1 MNFLIKLNTSCI
13 DFDCRQK
20 LDEIKRMEI
29 EYQRNLVKQKKDHMI
44 HVERNYWNPIH
55 HSNSD
60 TFEEEDLKKLLSK
73 VRSLIDSKF
82 YKRLDDNRI
91 DLGNLSLINWTPG
104 LPDGVHSNR
113 PCLLVVSPSVR

>member
-82 YKRLDDNRI
+82 YNRLDDNRI

-104 LPDGVHSNR
+104 LPDWVHSNC
-113 PCLLVVSPSVR
+113 PFC